1 MIQQVVRQS
10 LKPTDTFKRS
20 FESLMHF
27 SLDAELM
34 NCKRTLDKIELNK
47 KYALKNAPGSNLKI

>member
-27 SLDAELM
+27 SLDAELT

-47 KYALKNAPGSNLKI
+47 KYALKNAPG